1 MLAEEQPASSW
12 VPNPVRIT
20 PLAAAKRSTVASAA
34 LSRTTGRMSYVCN
47 N

>member
-20 PLAAAKRSTVASAA
+20 PLAAAKRSTVAIA